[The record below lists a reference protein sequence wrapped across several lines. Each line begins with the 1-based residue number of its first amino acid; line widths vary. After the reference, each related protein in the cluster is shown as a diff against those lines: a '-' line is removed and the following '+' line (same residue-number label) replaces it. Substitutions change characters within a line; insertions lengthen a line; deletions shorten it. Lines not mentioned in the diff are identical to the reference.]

1 VKLHHLYSRGAVC
14 TILVIAVGSALLAL
28 PARTSA
34 LGPAVAGQNLSNTP
48 DQSELPKIAYGGGR
62 LVAIWGERGSKRLGF
77 SSAAPDGA
85 WSPAEYLDT
94 GTNTKVQP
102 PDIVADGSGAAHI
115 AYAVGDQV
123 FYRNRPASGGWSAP
137 VLVANSSFANQTRI
151 TRAPDGTLW
160 IVWRDLD
167 GTALFYHFSTD
178 GGQSWHANNE
188 GIVAREENNMIA
200 PAIAVD
206 GSNAAHVVW
215 YIRAIGSR
223 QGEIRYADWDGSRF
237 VAGSV
242 TRDGATRYDA
252 DPAILVSPDNV
263 QHLVWRKQLGA
274 RWGIMHAIRKPGH
287 GWQDVERLATT
298 PGDAQFAPS
307 IGTDERGDIII
318 GYSEPIGGHARR
330 IVLVAR
336 PPGGKWASFAV
347 SNGYFDSRSA
357 VVGSLTGNNVFAHVL
372 YQHEA
377 SVDDGEILYARVQ
390 VDYLPAPFPAPAP
403 EPAPPPAPPAPPA
416 APIEAALQPA
426 GPRGDCTFFEAT
438 QHNLCGAF
446 RNYWRA
452 FGDLPIYGY
461 PLTEEYMENGV
472 VTQYFERARFEY
484 HPATIPQ
491 RFDVLLGLLGS
502 ERVAGR
508 REAGEG
514 PFQPA
519 GPRGDCTFFEATQHN
534 LCAGFRS
541 YWQRFGGLPLYGYPL
556 TEEFVENGATVQYFE
571 RARLEYHAGAAPA
584 RFDVLAG
591 RIGAEAIGR

>member
-1 VKLHHLYSRGAVC
+1 MKLHVLYSRGVAC
-14 TILVIAVGSALLAL
+14 TILVTVICSALLAL
-28 PARTSA
+28 PTPASA
-34 LGPAVAGQNLSNTP
+34 LGPTVAGQNLSNTP

-62 LVAIWGERGSKRLGF
+62 LVAIWGERSRRRLGF

-85 WSPAEYLDT
+85 WSPAEFLST

-115 AYAVGDQV
+115 VYSVGDQV
-123 FYRNRPASGGWSAP
+123 FYRHRPASGGWSAP
-137 VLVANSSFANQTRI
+137 VLIANSPFANQTRI

-160 IVWRDLD
+160 IVWRDRD
-167 GTALFYHFSTD
+167 GTAIFYRFSTD
-178 GGQSWHANNE
+178 GGQTWRANNAE
-188 GIVAREENNMIA
+188 GIVAKEDNNMIA

-206 GSNAAHVVW
+206 GGNAPHVVW
-215 YIRAIGSR
+215 YIRASGSR

-237 VAGSV
+237 VTGSV
-242 TRDGATRYDA
+242 TRDGAQPYDA

-263 QHLVWRKQLGA
+263 QHLVWRKQLGV
-274 RWGIMHAIRKPGH
+274 RWAIMHAIRKPGH
-287 GWQDVERLATT
+287 GWQDFERLTIT
-298 PGDAQFAPS
+298 SRDAQYAPS

-318 GYSEPIGGHARR
+318 GYSEPMSDHARR
-330 IVLVAR
+330 IVLVAKA
-336 PPGGKWASFAV
+336 PGGKWASFAV
-347 SNGYFDSRSA
+347 SNGNFDSRSA
-357 VVGSLTGNNVFAHVL
+357 VVGSVTGNNVFAHVL

-377 SVDDGEILYARVQ
+377 RVDEGEILYARVQ
-390 VDYLPAPFPAPAP
+390 IDYLPAPFPAPAP
-403 EPAPPPAPPAPPA
+403 QPAPPAAPPA
-416 APIEAALQPA
+416 APIEAPLLPA
-426 GPRGDCTFFEAT
+426 ARRGDCTFFEAT

-461 PLTEEYMENGV
+461 PLTEEYVENGV

-519 GPRGDCTFFEATQHN
+519 ARRGDCTFFEATQHN

-541 YWQRFGGLPLYGYPL
+541 YWQRFGGLPLYGNPL
-556 TEEFVENGATVQYFE
+556 SEEFVENGVVTQYFE
-571 RARLEYHAGAAPA
+571 RARLEYHLGAAPA